1 MGAQQLKQVCV
12 RSYLG
17 CFMFCD
23 FEEMI
28 IRVRP
33 MPISYARNFTYY
45 SFQNFPKI
53 LPIILLIITYYS
65 HKILLTILHA
75 GYSEVK

>member
-1 MGAQQLKQVCV
+1 MTLENKTMKI
-12 RSYLG
+12 L
-17 CFMFCD
+17 D
-23 FEEMI
+23 FDQACAY
-28 IRVRP
+28 
-33 MPISYARNFTYY
+33 YARNFIYY

-75 GYSEVK
+75 VNSGVK